1 MALIHRV
8 AAAMQRIAPLCL
20 ADRSWDNVGILVEN
34 PTPRSTGVVMLTID
48 LTPDVL
54 AECIESNVEVVIA
67 YHPTIFSSMKSLT
80 LPRQDVVLRAI
91 TAGISVY
98 SPHTSLDAVEGGIND
113 WLAALVDVNGVT
125 RPIELLTGL
134 SESEKRHPR
143 VSSRCG
149 MGRLLELSAPL
160 SFDDIVDR
168 VKRGLGLSHVRVAL
182 PSSWAASTSHPDD
195 DGKNSGKKKPSA
207 SSHPVRRVAI
217 CAGSGAGVFRKLNA
231 SNRVDVLLTGEMGHH
246 EVLAARAAG
255 QAVILCEHTNTER
268 GFLKARL
275 EELVKKELGDDVT
288 VLTSLCDEDPL
299 TVW

>member
-1 MALIHRV
+1 MPLIHRV

-20 ADRSWDNVGILVEN
+20 ADRSWDNVGILIEN
-34 PTPRSTGVVMLTID
+34 PAPRKSGVVMLTID

-54 AECIESNVEVVIA
+54 AECIEANVEVVIA

-125 RPIELLTGL
+125 QPIERLTSL
-134 SESEKRHPR
+134 SEADKRHPR
-143 VSSRCG
+143 VSPNCG

-160 SFDDIVDR
+160 SFDELVAR

-182 PSSWAASTSHPDD
+182 PSSWENPATGAAASS
-195 DGKNSGKKKPSA
+195 SSSS
-207 SSHPVRRVAI
+207 SSHAVQRVAI
-217 CAGSGAGVFRKLNA
+217 CAGSGAGVFRKLSPA
-231 SNRVDVLLTGEMGHH
+231 SRVDVLLTGEMGHH

-275 EELVKKELGDDVT
+275 EELVKKELGDGVT
-288 VLTSLCDEDPL
+288 VLTSACDKDPL